1 MAANQV
7 NKRWQADKR
16 QGITKRAGEEE
27 VEKQELL

>member
-7 NKRWQADKR
+7 NKRRQADKR
-16 QGITKRAGEEE
+16 QGITKRAGEE